1 MNLLPD
7 LSALPRVPL
16 ASLPTPLEPL
26 PGLTAALGGPRL
38 WVKRDDLTGF
48 GMGGSKVRKLEMILA
63 DAQAQGA
70 DTLVV
75 SGDYQ
80 SNLSRLVA
88 SAAGRLGM
96 RAVLVLGGE
105 EDESRAM
112 QGNLLLDELTGAE
125 IRWFTGDFRLGHTQ
139 SLAVA
144 EELRCAGARPYVVP
158 LGGSGPLGA
167 SGYLAATQELVA
179 QCEQLQ
185 LRLDTLVV
193 AVGSG
198 GTLAGLVLGAKVF
211 CAPFRVLGFS
221 VSRTADYACE
231 HVASLANETAE
242 RVGLDVRITPDEVLV
257 DDSTVAPGFG
267 RLTEAAV
274 GATRLAA
281 RADGL
286 FLDPVYTA
294 KATAGLFER
303 IRRGEW
309 SAAQSVALL
318 HTGGMPALFAY
329 AADMASARVP
339 AEVAR

>member
-1 MNLLPD
+1 
-7 LSALPRVPL
+7 L
-16 ASLPTPLEPL
+16 AALPTPFEPL
-26 PGLTAALGGPRL
+26 PGLTAAFSPGGPQL

-63 DAQAQGA
+63 EAQAEGA

-105 EDESRAM
+105 EGEPRTA
-112 QGNLLLDELTGAE
+112 QGNLLLDHLAGAE
-125 IRWFTGDFRLGHTQ
+125 IRWFDGDFRQGQ
-139 SLAVA
+139 ARSLAVA
-144 EELRCAGARPYVVP
+144 EELRATGAHPYVIP

-167 SGYLAATQELVA
+167 SGYLAATTELIT
-179 QCEQLQ
+179 QCMALDMH
-185 LRLDTLVV
+185 LDTLVV

-198 GTLAGLVLGAKVF
+198 GTLAGLVLGAKLYQ
-211 CAPFRVLGFS
+211 AHFRVLGFS
-221 VSRTADYACE
+221 VSRPAEYVRE
-231 HVASLANETAE
+231 HVADLANETAE
-242 RVGLDVRITPDEVLV
+242 RVGLEVRVTPADVLV

-267 RLTEAAV
+267 QLTEGAIA
-274 GATRLAA
+274 ATRLAA

-294 KATAGLFER
+294 KAAAGLFAR
-303 IRRGEW
+303 IKQGEW
-309 SAAQSVALL
+309 HADQSVAIL

-329 AADMASARVP
+329 AAELAP
-339 AEVAR
+339 

>member
-1 MNLLPD
+1 VSLRHD
-7 LSALPRVPL
+7 LSALPRVQL

-26 PGLTAALGGPRL
+26 PGLSAELGGPQL

-48 GMGGSKVRKLEMILA
+48 GMGGSKVRKLEVILA
-63 DAQAQGA
+63 DARSQGA

-105 EDESRAM
+105 EDESREA

-125 IRWFTGDFRLGHTQ
+125 IRWFTGDFRLGHAQ
-139 SLAVA
+139 ALEVA
-144 EELRCAGARPYVVP
+144 DELRGAGARPYVVP

-167 SGYLAATQELVA
+167 SGYLAATVELIE
-179 QCEQLQ
+179 QCQALD

-198 GTLAGLVLGAKVF
+198 GTLAGLVLGARVYH
-211 CAPFRVLGFS
+211 APFKVLGFS
-221 VSRTADYACE
+221 VSRTADYARE
-231 HVASLANETAE
+231 HIASLANETAE
-242 RVGLDVRITPDEVLV
+242 RVGLDVRITPGEVLV
-257 DDSTVAPGFG
+257 DDSTIAPGFG

-274 GATRLAA
+274 DATRLAA
-281 RADGL
+281 HADGL

-294 KATAGLFER
+294 KAAAGLFKR
-303 IRRGEW
+303 IRGGEW
-309 SAAQSVALL
+309 TAAQSVALL

-329 AADMASARVP
+329 ASEMASAGITV
-339 AEVAR
+339 EVAR